1 MTDFLEQVVARR
13 RGSVADARARRGW
26 PHDMP
31 HNVWTRMHMT
41 TTGGRFSVNGIG
53 NAFDGA
59 LTQRRHLGRLAVIAE
74 VKRISPAL
82 GRLAS
87 ASLDVAA
94 QALQYAAGGA
104 TAISVLV
111 EPTFWGGSVDDL
123 RAVREVTDLPILA
136 KDVVIDEYQIYEARS
151 AGADAILLIAEVLS
165 DDEIHR
171 FRKLAA
177 ELSMGT
183 LVEAHEAVAFGRAAE
198 SGSMVVGVNARNLR
212 RPDEIDI
219 GRARQL
225 HTFAKEGQ
233 ILVAESG
240 IATADDARL
249 LPSRVDAILVGTAL
263 MRESDPAP
271 LVQEL
276 AAIPRPPRALP
287 VIGPMR
293 VVRR

>member
-1 MTDFLEQVVARR
+1 MTDFLEQVVASRR
-13 RGSVADARARRGW
+13 EYVRERLARRDV
-26 PHDMP
+26 PLDLP
-31 HNVWTRMHMT
+31 DNVWTGTRMPMS
-41 TTGGRFSVNGIG
+41 GGRLSVNGIG
-53 NAFDGA
+53 NAFDAA

-82 GRLAS
+82 GRLAR

-94 QALQYAAGGA
+94 QAVQYAAGGA

-111 EPTFWGGSVDDL
+111 EPKFWGGSIGDL
-123 RAVREVTDLPILA
+123 RAVREVTGLPILA

-151 AGADAILLIAEVLS
+151 AGADAILLIAEVLT

-177 ELSMGT
+177 DLSMGT

-198 SGSMVVGVNARNLR
+198 SGSMIVGVNARNLR
-212 RPDEIDI
+212 RPEELDI
-219 GRARQL
+219 GRVRQL
-225 HTFAKEGQ
+225 HTFAKKGQ
-233 ILVAESG
+233 LLVAESG
-240 IATADDARL
+240 ITSADDARL

-276 AAIPRPPRALP
+276 AAIPRPPTDLPFVAPARA
-287 VIGPMR
+287 
-293 VVRR
+293 VRR